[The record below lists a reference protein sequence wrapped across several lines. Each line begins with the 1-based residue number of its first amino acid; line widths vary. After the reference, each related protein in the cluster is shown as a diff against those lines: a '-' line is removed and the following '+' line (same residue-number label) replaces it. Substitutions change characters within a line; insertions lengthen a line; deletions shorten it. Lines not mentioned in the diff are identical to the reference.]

1 MKLPTADYD
10 TIVVGGGPSGA
21 TAAHDLARQGHHVLL
36 LERGFRI
43 KPCGGAIPPC
53 LLEEFDIP
61 DHLIK
66 ARIRSA
72 RMVSPRGESVDMPI
86 ESTNH
91 KFHPF

>member
-1 MKLPTADYD
+1 MTQPHTDYD

-21 TAAHDLARQGHHVLL
+21 TAAHELANKGHRVLL

-53 LLEEFDIP
+53 LLQEFNIP
-61 DHLIK
+61 DHLVV

-72 RMVSPRGESVDMPI
+72 RMISPKGQSVDCLLYTSDAAD
-86 ESTNH
+86 E
-91 KFHPF
+91 